1 MSFSSRTAALAL
13 AVVITGGLTLAG
25 CQGAS
30 TMPTQEPAPVAGF
43 VTDLETFGR
52 FIATQPTPT
61 DFKARYPDVTLIL
74 PGQMATKELRGN
86 NSRYFAQL
94 DQAGR
99 ITGGK
104 FQ

>member
-1 MSFSSRTAALAL
+1 MPVSPRSTVLAALVA
-13 AVVITGGLTLAG
+13 GGFVLTA

-30 TMPTQEPAPVAGF
+30 TMPAESPAPVAGF
-43 VTDLETFGR
+43 VTDVATFDR
-52 FIATQPTPT
+52 FIATQPTPQA
-61 DFKARYPDVTLIL
+61 FKAQYPDVTLVL

-86 NSRYFAQL
+86 NSRYFAKL
-94 DQAGR
+94 DDAGR